1 MFTLGFYGEG
11 DFFDMKGVAETF
23 FDRLGMNKK
32 RAYEAT
38 QEYPFMHPGRT
49 ADIIYEGTKLG
60 YIGEV
65 HPKVADDYGIGEKVY
80 LAVIDLNSI
89 ESFVSFEAKYTGIA
103 NFPSV
108 TRDISFV
115 MEKDIPVG
123 EVEEIIEKQAGSLL
137 ESYGLFDL
145 YEGESIKEGFKS
157 VAYNITFRA
166 PDRTLT
172 DEDVNPIMDKII
184 EELGAR
190 GFELR
195 Q

>member
-1 MFTLGFYGEG
+1 
-11 DFFDMKGVAETF
+11 
-23 FDRLGMNKK
+23 
-32 RAYEAT
+32 
-38 QEYPFMHPGRT
+38 
-49 ADIIYEGTKLG
+49 
-60 YIGEV
+60 
-65 HPKVADDYGIGEKVY
+65 
-80 LAVIDLNSI
+80 
-89 ESFVSFEAKYTGIA
+89 
-103 NFPSV
+103 
-108 TRDISFV
+108 